1 MNLAVEIIY
10 TIDIQSDGKEI
21 PRITTKRNHKA
32 VNVTTDVVELL
43 ELVEKNLRSERKVK
57 KKCTLFVL
65 ILWVRGITG

>member
-43 ELVEKNLRSERKVK
+43 ELVEKNLRSEREVK
-57 KKCTLFVL
+57 KKCHIIFDDSLCQ
-65 ILWVRGITG
+65 GITG